1 MKLEFKKSTKAF
13 DVTYLAT
20 LATLA
25 LQLVVSGANGGQK
38 NSGSL
43 LPFIRTE
50 LLDDPDPRGKEG
62 FSKILLSVR
71 PRPLL
76 P

>member
-1 MKLEFKKSTKAF
+1 MKLEFKKATKAF
-13 DVTYLAT
+13 DLTYLAT
-20 LATLA
+20 LASLYMV
-25 LQLVVSGANGGQK
+25 LVVSGANGGQK

-50 LLDDPDPRGKEG
+50 LLDDPDPRGR
-62 FSKILLSVR
+62 SKILQSIR